1 MKEIV
6 FSKGEVVFRE
16 GELGDSFYQIVEGT
30 AGVYYHYGEAD
41 EKKLTDMKAGEYFG
55 EMAVI
60 ESWPRSS
67 TILAEE
73 DLRVYE
79 LKVNDLN
86 GYFKKEPDKIIA
98 LMKQLGKRIR
108 EMTNDYNE
116 VSEFLHNR
124 KAAGKNKES
133 FLEKIRKYREISVR
147 GKQLAESTAE
157 EEIAQKQQAGKAA
170 LPVTTYSKG
179 KIIFREGD
187 EGIHMYQI
195 QGGSVGIYEKY
206 GTDQQ
211 NRLTTL
217 YTNAFFG
224 EMGMIDNEKRSA
236 TAVVEEDGT
245 MLKCIAAG
253 DMQALFEK
261 NPLEADMILSHL
273 SKRLRRLTLDYVN
286 ACTKAA
292 EEA

>member
-1 MKEIV
+1 MIVKV

-16 GELGDSFYQIVEGT
+16 GELGECFYQIVEGT

-41 EKKLTDMKAGEYFG
+41 EKKLTELKAGEYFG

-60 ESWPRSS
+60 EAWPRSS

-79 LKVNDLN
+79 LQVNDLN
-86 GYFKKEPDKIIA
+86 GYFEKEPDKIIA

-108 EMTNDYNE
+108 EMTEDYTD

-124 KAAGKNKES
+124 EAAGKNKEN
-133 FLEKIRKYREISVR
+133 FLEKIRKYHEISVR
-147 GKQLAESTAE
+147 GKQLAENTAE
-157 EEIAQKQQAGKAA
+157 EEIVKQQQEGKAA
-170 LPVTTYSKG
+170 LPVTTYSRG

-187 EGIHMYQI
+187 DGINMYQV

-211 NRLTTL
+211 TLLTTL

-245 MLKCIAAG
+245 MLECIAAD
-253 DMQALFEK
+253 DMQALFQK
-261 NPLEADMILSHL
+261 NPMEVDMILNHL
-273 SKRLRRLTLDYVN
+273 SKRLRRLTVDYVN

>member
-86 GYFKKEPDKIIA
+86 GYFEKEPDKIIA

-116 VSEFLHNR
+116 VNEFLHNR
-124 KAAGKNKES
+124 EAAGKNKES
-133 FLEKIRKYREISVR
+133 FLEKIRKYHEMSVR
-147 GKQLAESTAE
+147 GKQLAGSTAE

-211 NRLTTL
+211 KRLTTL

-245 MLKCIAAG
+245 MLECIAAG

-261 NPLEADMILSHL
+261 NPLEVDMILSHL
-273 SKRLRRLTLDYVN
+273 SKRLRRLTLDYMN